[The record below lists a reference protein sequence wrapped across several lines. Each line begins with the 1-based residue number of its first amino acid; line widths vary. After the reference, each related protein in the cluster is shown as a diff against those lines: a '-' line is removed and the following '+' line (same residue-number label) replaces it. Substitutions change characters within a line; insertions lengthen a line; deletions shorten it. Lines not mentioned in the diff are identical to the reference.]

1 MVGSP
6 DLCAALYA
14 LGRAMSCKR
23 SCACQ
28 SKAII
33 NTQYRAAVPRV
44 CAATL
49 LKMIVI
55 D

>member
-14 LGRAMSCKR
+14 LGRADELQTIMRLSIK
-23 SCACQ
+23 SDHQ
-28 SKAII
+28 HAISRR
-33 NTQYRAAVPRV
+33 NTRV